1 MKLDTVNSI
10 MSRDVIT
17 LVPEEPLRSAI
28 EKMDFNNVSCV
39 VVIEEKKPVGILS
52 ERDII
57 YLMGGKV
64 EFDTV
69 RLQSVMNRPVI
80 AISEDTE
87 IPEAAN
93 LMVINGLRRL
103 VVVDGEHNI
112 IGIVTQTDII
122 KNLSIDSFISF
133 RKVEQIMRR
142 KVISVRRKA
151 SLFKAIELMAKNHIS
166 CVLVMEDNKPIGIIT
181 ERDITKAVAENRISK
196 NIEDTMTS
204 LVITSHKDVSLY
216 EATKLME
223 ENRLRSLVIVDSAGN
238 VIGIVTRSDIIRNL
252 RADYVELLKNMLKE
266 KSRALIESEIKY
278 RTLVERSL
286 EGIMIIQEGLIKF
299 VNPTLLKILGYD
311 EKEMIDKDILRFL
324 YPDDRKLLSENFS
337 KLHESEEGE
346 IPLEIRMMHKN
357 EEGIY
362 MEVLS
367 TLIQYEGKP
376 AILATLRDITERKK
390 TEAELKRLVITDDL
404 TGLFNQRYFYIQV
417 MKEIERAKR
426 HNRPLSMLLVDIDKF
441 KDFNDTYGHWEGDY
455 VLKKIGEILM
465 KNVREIDMAF
475 RFGGEEFTVILPET
489 KYEDAIIVAERI
501 RKAVAQAVFYPFT
514 LDGHPDIVSKT
525 VSIGVT
531 EFHLEDDIK
540 SFLKRVDNAMYQA
553 KKGGRNMVVHLI

>member
-1 MKLDTVNSI
+1 MKLDAVNLI

-17 LVPEEPLRSAI
+17 LGPEEPLKSAI

-39 VVIEEKKPVGILS
+39 VVVEEKKPVGILT

-57 YLMGGKV
+57 YLMGNNV

-69 RLQSVMNRPVI
+69 SLQSVMNSPVI
-80 AISEDTE
+80 AISEETE

-103 VVVDGEHNI
+103 IVVDGEHNI

-133 RKVEQIMRR
+133 RKAEQIMRR
-142 KVISVRRKA
+142 KVISIRRKV
-151 SLFKAIELMAKNHIS
+151 SLLKAIELMAKNRIS
-166 CVLVMEDNKPIGIIT
+166 CVLVTEDNRPVGIIT
-181 ERDITKAVAENRISK
+181 ERDITKAVAENRILR
-196 NIEDTMTS
+196 NVEDTMTS
-204 LVITSHKDVSLY
+204 PVTTSHKDINLY
-216 EATKLME
+216 DATRLME
-223 ENRLRSLVIVDSAGN
+223 ENRLRSLVIVDPAGN

-266 KSRALIESEIKY
+266 KSKALIESEIKY

-311 EKEMIDKDILRFL
+311 GKEMIDKDILRFL

-346 IPLEIRMMHKN
+346 VPLEIRVIHKN

-367 TLIQYEGKP
+367 TLIQYEGNP

-426 HNRPLSMLLVDIDKF
+426 HNRPLSMFLIDIDKF